1 MKHEVRQ
8 LKFVANDLDSG
19 NICPACPT
27 RDAKVY
33 ALHNILK
40 HFPSLLFVRTGG
52 GNHIPWMVYL
62 VFLERNR
69 QEKVIDHLY
78 MVIFSSRISA
88 E

>member
-27 RDAKVY
+27 RDAKVCFTLY
-33 ALHNILK
+33 LNTLHA
-40 HFPSLLFVRTGG
+40 
-52 GNHIPWMVYL
+52 
-62 VFLERNR
+62 
-69 QEKVIDHLY
+69 VIVMLY
-78 MVIFSSRISA
+78 Y